1 MGRGLPA
8 PPGRVVNAASYDV
21 FVPGNKISTSEIERR
36 HFLQGALAATG
47 LPPLCCTSQALPASS
62 IAFEP
67 GKITVELARA
77 PELRRAGSAFNVVD
91 EGRKINF
98 LLLHAERGHFVALD
112 RACTHG
118 GAQCTYNP
126 KRHTLQCTSLNHAE
140 YDLRGTLLHG
150 RTHGNLRTYPTKFS
164 GSIVEIML
172 EATA

>member
-1 MGRGLPA
+1 VL
-8 PPGRVVNAASYDV
+8 VIVNKT
-21 FVPGNKISTSEIERR
+21 PTSEMERR

-47 LPPLCCTSQALPASS
+47 LPPLCCTSQALPSS
-62 IAFEP
+62 SVAFEP
-67 GKITVELARA
+67 GKITVELARV
-77 PELRRAGSAFNVVD
+77 PELRRAGAAFTIVD

-98 LLLHAERGHFVALD
+98 LLIHAEGGHYVAMD
-112 RACTHG
+112 RTCTHG

-150 RTHGNLRTYPTKFS
+150 RTHGNLRTYETKSS

-172 EATA
+172 ETNA